1 MKKATFGI
9 YDQANFEPYHW
20 IFSLSTNSEIWRHAT
35 LKENFLFAN
44 QPGIIGDNQFPINQD
59 QS

>member
-1 MKKATFGI
+1 MKKAMVT
-9 YDQANFEPYHW
+9 YYLANFEAHHW
-20 IFSLSTNSEIWRHAT
+20 IFSLSTNSEIRRYAT

-44 QPGIIGDNQFPINQD
+44 QPGIIGYNQFPINQD